1 MAEIDDA
8 PTTDLTTR
16 PVEPTPE
23 PDPDPTPIGDYAFIG
38 DMRTAALVSPE
49 GSIDWLC
56 LPRFDSPSVFAAL
69 LGTPDNG
76 RWKVGVVDGV
86 VQERG
91 YVGDTFVLRTLWRGP
106 DGAAES
112 LDWMPLEGTR
122 SDVVR
127 QVRCTEGAVEV
138 DHELCMRFSY
148 GEIVPWV
155 HRVEAQRS
163 DGGSEEVLY
172 AVGGPAAVALHGPL
186 PQAVEGEKRHGARHT
201 LRAGEELTWLLTG
214 QDSWRDVPPMIDVA
228 AELEHTARDWE
239 SWAEPI
245 EARGPWAE
253 HVRRSLLVLRALTH
267 HETGGIV
274 AAATTSLPEELGG
287 SRNWDYRFTWLRDS
301 ALTLEAM
308 MAHGFDAGATHWR
321 SWLLRAVAGD
331 PQDLLI
337 MYGLGGER
345 DLTERELPHLMGY
358 AGSRPVRVG
367 NGAVGQYQADVIGEV
382 MIALGQLRDSGQA
395 EDKYSWGLQA
405 AMLEQQCRR
414 FDEKDH
420 GIWEMRGD
428 KHYFTH
434 GRVMMWA
441 AFDQG
446 IRAVEEHDLPGDVE
460 RWRELRARLREEI
473 DTQGIGPDGA
483 FRQCYD
489 NEEVDASLLQL
500 PQTGFCAYDDPRMLA
515 TVARIE
521 AELVDG
527 DGFVHRYRTTG
538 GVDGLPGHEATF
550 LICSFW
556 LVEQYAHSGRLADA
570 EALMDRLVG
579 TAGPLGLLAEEY
591 DPGTGQLL
599 GNYPQAFSH
608 LGLIRAADAIEV
620 ARGAVE
626 PERHGGRYGT
636 SARTTPT
643 STPR

>member
-1 MAEIDDA
+1 MAETERT
-8 PTTDLTTR
+8 PTIDLTTG
-16 PVEPTPE
+16 PTPSPPA
-23 PDPDPTPIGDYAFIG
+23 PDPAPTPIGDYAFVG
-38 DMRTAALVSPE
+38 DLRTAALISPE
-49 GSIDWLC
+49 GSVDWLC
-56 LPRFDSPSVFAAL
+56 LPRFDSPSVFSAL
-69 LGTPDNG
+69 LGTAENG
-76 RWKVGVVDGV
+76 RWLVTVADATVE
-86 VQERG
+86 ERG
-91 YVGDTFVLRTLWRGP
+91 YVEDTFVLRTLWRGP
-106 DGAAES
+106 DGVGES
-112 LDWMPLEGTR
+112 LDLMPVDGGR
-122 SDVVR
+122 SDLVR
-127 QVRCTEGAVEV
+127 RVRCTEGTIEVEH
-138 DHELCMRFSY
+138 DLCIRFSY
-148 GEIVPWV
+148 GQIVPWV
-155 HRVEAQRS
+155 HRVRSQRP
-163 DGGSEEVLY
+163 DGESEQVLY

-186 PQAVEGEKRHGARHT
+186 PDPVEGERRHRARHT
-201 LRAGEELTWLLTG
+201 LRAGEELTWVLTG
-214 QDSWRDVPPMIDVA
+214 QDSWRDVPHMIDVPA
-228 AELEHTARDWE
+228 QLEHTLADWRDW
-239 SWAEPI
+239 AGPI

-287 SRNWDYRFTWLRDS
+287 SRNWDYRYTWLRDS

-345 DLTERELPHLMGY
+345 DLSERELPHLAGY

-395 EDKYSWGLQA
+395 EDHYSWGLQV

-414 FDEKDH
+414 FDERDH

-441 AFDQG
+441 GFDQG
-446 IRAVEEHDLPGDVE
+446 IRAVEEHDLAGDVD

-473 DTQGIGPDGA
+473 EEHGVGPGGA
-483 FRQCYD
+483 FRQTYD
-489 NEEVDASLLQL
+489 NDEVDASLLQL

-521 AELVDG
+521 EDLVDG
-527 DGFVHRYRTTG
+527 DGFVHRYRTQD
-538 GVDGLPGHEATF
+538 GVDGLPGQEATF

-556 LVEQYAHSGRLADA
+556 LVEQYAHSGRVADA
-570 EALMDRLVG
+570 EALMGRLVG
-579 TAGPLGLLAEEY
+579 TAGEIGLLAEEY
-591 DPGTGQLL
+591 DPGTDQLL

-608 LGLIRAADAIEV
+608 LGLIRAADAIAV
-620 ARGAVE
+620 SRGQLD

-643 STPR
+643 VH

>member
-1 MAEIDDA
+1 MAETRDA
-8 PTTDLTTR
+8 
-16 PVEPTPE
+16 
-23 PDPDPTPIGDYAFIG
+23 PTPIGDYAFIG
-38 DMRTAALVSPE
+38 DLRTAALISPE
-49 GSIDWLC
+49 GSVDWLC

-69 LGTPDNG
+69 LGTAENG
-76 RWKVGVVDGV
+76 RWQVRVADATVE
-86 VQERG
+86 ERG
-91 YVGDTFVLRTLWRGP
+91 YAGDSFVLRTVWRGP
-106 DGAAES
+106 EGAGES
-112 LDWMPLEGTR
+112 LDWMPVDGGR
-122 SDVVR
+122 SDLVR
-127 QVRCTEGAVEV
+127 QVRCTEGTIEVEH
-138 DHELCMRFSY
+138 DLCIRFSY
-148 GEIVPWV
+148 GQIVPWV
-155 HRVEAQRS
+155 HRVRS
-163 DGGSEEVLY
+163 RRPDGESEQVLY

-186 PQAVEGEKRHGARHT
+186 PDPVEGERRHRARHT
-201 LRAGEELTWLLTG
+201 LREGEELTWVLTG
-214 QDSWRDVPPMIDVA
+214 QDSWRDVPHMIDVPA
-228 AELEHTARDWE
+228 QLEHTLADWRDW
-239 SWAEPI
+239 AGPI

-253 HVRRSLLVLRALTH
+253 RVRRSLLVLRALTH

-287 SRNWDYRFTWLRDS
+287 SRNWDYRYTWLRDS

-321 SWLLRAVAGD
+321 AWLLRAVAGD

-345 DLTERELPHLMGY
+345 DLAERELPHLAGY

-382 MIALGQLRDSGQA
+382 MIALGQLRDSGQT
-395 EDKYSWGLQA
+395 EDHYSWGLQV

-414 FDEKDH
+414 LDERDH

-441 AFDQG
+441 GFDQG
-446 IRAVEEHDLPGDVE
+446 IRAVEEHDLPGDVD

-473 DTQGIGPDGA
+473 EEHGVGPDGA
-483 FRQCYD
+483 FRQTYD
-489 NEEVDASLLQL
+489 NDEVDASLLQL

-521 AELVDG
+521 EELVDG
-527 DGFVHRYRTTG
+527 DGFVHRYRTQE

-556 LVEQYAHSGRLADA
+556 LVEQYAHGGRLEDA

-579 TAGPLGLLAEEY
+579 TAGALGLLAEEY

-608 LGLIRAADAIEV
+608 LGLIRAADAIAV
-620 ARGAVE
+620 ARGQLA

-643 STPR
+643 PTPEPG